1 MPMKIKEYAQLD
13 AIGISQSIKKKQ
25 ISAEEV
31 LDTAINQIETLNPAL
46 NAVIFTFYD
55 LAKEQLKKTNKNLPL
70 YGVPI
75 LLKDSLHEIKGT
87 LSTLGSS
94 FLKNNVSLETSTF
107 VKRLLDAGC
116 IVLGKTN
123 LPEFALMGTTE
134 PKLFGPTRNP
144 FNHVYSPGGSSGG
157 SAVSVASGMV
167 SVATGNDG
175 GGSIRIPAS
184 MCGLFGFKPS
194 RYFTPMGGEFFD
206 TWMGL
211 VVNHVLT
218 KSVRDSAF
226 FLDIEYG
233 FDGPI
238 YFKKPIESFVEEL
251 NKPLKPL
258 KIALNIHSFFGDVNK
273 EIINATLKVA
283 KTLEDLGHIIEEDE
297 PMVDFENLYDTYIDS
312 MFIETAFLFNYLEN
326 KLHKKITIG
335 DVEPSTYILA
345 KIGDKLNA
353 KLNIQIKHLWD
364 KTAFYMRSFFEK
376 YDIYMTPT
384 LANPHIE
391 LGSLLP
397 SGLEEFG
404 IRSVSKLNG
413 CFYIKPIVKKI
424 AFKQLKAF
432 PFTQLA
438 NQTGLPAVSIPTGI
452 SSKKIP
458 LGVHFMSGYS
468 KDHLLLRLAKQLE
481 ESPIWFS
488 IKKNN

>member
-1 MPMKIKEYAQLD
+1 MKIKEYAQLD
-13 AIGISQSIKKKQ
+13 AIDVVQLIKKSQ
-25 ISAEEV
+25 FSAKDV
-31 LDTAINQIETLNPAL
+31 LDSALNQIETLNPKL
-46 NAVIFTFYD
+46 NSVIFTFYD
-55 LAKEQLKKTNKNLPL
+55 LAKKQLEKADKNSPL
-70 YGVPI
+70 YGTVI
-75 LLKDSLHEIKGT
+75 LLKDSLHDIEGT
-87 LSTLGSS
+87 FSTLGSK
-94 FLKNNVSLETSTF
+94 LLRNNISTQTSTF

-116 IVLGKTN
+116 IVVGKTN

-144 FNHVYSPGGSSGG
+144 FNLAYSPGGSSGG
-157 SAVSVASGMV
+157 SAASVASGMV

-194 RYFTPMGGEFFD
+194 RYFTPMGSEFFD

-218 KSVRDSAF
+218 KSVRDSAL

-238 YFKKPIESFVEEL
+238 YFKKPIESFLEEL
-251 NKPLKPL
+251 NKPLEPL
-258 KIALNIHSFFGDVNK
+258 KIALNTHSYFGSVNN
-273 EIINATLKVA
+273 ENVRATLEVA
-283 KTLEDLGHIIEEDE
+283 KILESFGHIIEEDE
-297 PMVDFENLYDTYIDS
+297 PKVDFEKLYDTYIDS
-312 MFIETAFLFNYLEN
+312 MFIETAFLLDYLEN
-326 KLHKKITIG
+326 KLHKKITIK

-364 KTAFYMRSFFEK
+364 KTGFYMRSFFEK
-376 YDIYMTPT
+376 YDVYMTPT

-397 SGLEEFG
+397 SSIEEFALK
-404 IRSVSKLNG
+404 SVSKLDL

-424 AFKQLKAF
+424 AFKQLSAF

-438 NQTGLPAVSIPTGI
+438 NQTGLPAMSIPAGI
-452 SSKKIP
+452 SSKNIP
-458 LGVHFMSGYS
+458 LGVHFMSGYA

-481 ESPIWFS
+481 ETPIWFRPQ
-488 IKKNN
+488 KK